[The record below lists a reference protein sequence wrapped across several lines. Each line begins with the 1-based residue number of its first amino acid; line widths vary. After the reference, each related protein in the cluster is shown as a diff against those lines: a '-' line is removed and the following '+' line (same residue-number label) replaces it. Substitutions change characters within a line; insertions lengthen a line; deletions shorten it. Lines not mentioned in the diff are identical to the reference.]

1 MLHDGHNKYEKFA
14 QILTIIASILTVIA
28 SIFAILG
35 LQVFKSTVIVP
46 REVITPNVD
55 SDKFDKQTDF
65 FVEVKTRLADTDDKN
80 WYHTIDAQ
88 VGEKVEFQIQYR
100 NISKR
105 TQEDVVIKDILP
117 ENMQYVED
125 STILFNFNHPDGL
138 DMLDEAEGIDRSRV
152 IDSGINIGHY
162 KPGANA
168 YVRFSAVVIDK
179 SLETDSNTLVNWS
192 QASVDKVTLQDYAC
206 VHIQLSQ

>member
-14 QILTIIASILTVIA
+14 QILTIIASILTIIA

-125 STILFNFNHPDGL
+125 STILFNFNHPNGHP
-138 DMLDEAEGIDRSRV
+138 MPDERGRV
-152 IDSGINIGHY
+152 IDSGIDIGHY
-162 KPGANA
+162 NQGANA

>member
-1 MLHDGHNKYEKFA
+1 MFHDGHNKYEKFA
-14 QILTIIASILTVIA
+14 QILTIIASILTIIA

-138 DMLDEAEGIDRSRV
+138 DMLDEAEGIETGIQGICGIRSVFNLACRHPQRESKQSGHTLHAFPGHA
-152 IDSGINIGHY
+152 DSGI
-162 KPGANA
+162 
-168 YVRFSAVVIDK
+168 F
-179 SLETDSNTLVNWS
+179 
-192 QASVDKVTLQDYAC
+192 
-206 VHIQLSQ
+206 